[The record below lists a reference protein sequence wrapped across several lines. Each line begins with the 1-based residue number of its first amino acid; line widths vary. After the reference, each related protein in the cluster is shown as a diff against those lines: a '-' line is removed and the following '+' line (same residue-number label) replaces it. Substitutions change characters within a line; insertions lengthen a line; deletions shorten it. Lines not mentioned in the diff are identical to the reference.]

1 MPDIRTVVKW
11 HAGSDPGELLNMI
24 GRAARDGA
32 PARIAV
38 CATQLDMR
46 RPRTA
51 PRAPTEAQARRAHHA
66 LLWQHSLLAEMASGR
81 GAWAVWRAYF
91 GEAPAQ
97 ELRGGPDASAHR
109 MGQLLLEL
117 LRAHA
122 AAEHDDGDE
131 ADPQFRSPP
140 PSGAIASAAEEAVG
154 HAGPRSGGAQE
165 WVHARERRDG
175 GPQTQNPG
183 RP

>member
-51 PRAPTEAQARRAHHA
+51 PRAPTEA
-66 LLWQHSLLAEMASGR
+66 LSTWSL
-81 GAWAVWRAYF
+81 
-91 GEAPAQ
+91 
-97 ELRGGPDASAHR
+97 R
-109 MGQLLLEL
+109 M
-117 LRAHA
+117 
-122 AAEHDDGDE
+122 
-131 ADPQFRSPP
+131 
-140 PSGAIASAAEEAVG
+140 VN
-154 HAGPRSGGAQE
+154 E
-165 WVHARERRDG
+165 WYILI
-175 GPQTQNPG
+175 T
-183 RP
+183 